1 MDEFKWKRVREWESF
16 IVRGVRKWLCWWFR
30 FITYSLSCE
39 IEKSDG
45 VFLSRGAGGGV
56 RTRTRVSQCYA
67 LNLFIWGFC
76 SSCKYLAV
84 HQRVR
89 EKAMKFLFIRDNHFF
104 LRISH
109 SFATRHCVKL
119 YEWTNN
125 KSSFC
130 CALNCPFFIA
140 SSTTTY
146 QLWINAFKLSV
157 GQKW

>member
-1 MDEFKWKRVREWESF
+1 M
-16 IVRGVRKWLCWWFR
+16 RGVRKWLCWWFK

-45 VFLSRGAGGGV
+45 VFLSHGGGGGGV

-76 SSCKYLAV
+76 SSCSSSILLCTNEWE
-84 HQRVR
+84 R

-119 YEWTNN
+119 YEWMNN

-130 CALNCPFFIA
+130 CALFSLPHLPPLNSCVCDNKCF
-140 SSTTTY
+140 
-146 QLWINAFKLSV
+146 
-157 GQKW
+157 

>member
-104 LRISH
+104 SQNFSFIRNKTLCETIRIIKAV
-109 SFATRHCVKL
+109 FVV
-119 YEWTNN
+119 
-125 KSSFC
+125 
-130 CALNCPFFIA
+130 
-140 SSTTTY
+140 
-146 QLWINAFKLSV
+146 LWIALFSLPHLPPLTSCE
-157 GQKW
+157 